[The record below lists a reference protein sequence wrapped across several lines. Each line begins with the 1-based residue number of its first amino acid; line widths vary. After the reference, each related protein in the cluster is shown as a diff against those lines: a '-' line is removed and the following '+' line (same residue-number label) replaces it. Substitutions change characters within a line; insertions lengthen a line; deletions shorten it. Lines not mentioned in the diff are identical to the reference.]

1 MKKELEDLI
10 EIVGTKK
17 FDKQLDLLHE
27 KYKNRPG
34 YKEEVAAFLKSRL
47 AISAKNI
54 EKAENAINLKKQLGE
69 VSEIVSLSY
78 IARTYFG
85 KTRAWLHQRIN
96 GNMVNGKS
104 AQFTGTELQQFQHAL
119 KDISKKLGSLSIN
132 G

>member
-1 MKKELEDLI
+1 MKKELEDLLK
-10 EIVGTKK
+10 VAGTKK
-17 FDKQLDLLHE
+17 FDKQLNLLHE
-27 KYKNRPG
+27 KYKDRPG
-34 YKEEVAAFLKSRL
+34 YKDEIAAFLKNRI

-54 EKAENAINLKKQLGE
+54 EKAENAISLKKQLSE
-69 VSEIVSLSY
+69 VTEIVSLSY

-104 AQFTGTELQQFQHAL
+104 AQFTGAELKQFQHAL
-119 KDISKKLGSLSIN
+119 KDISKKLRSLSI